1 MGRVWVGWGSMLVWV
16 GCGWGVSEV
25 WVGCTYSHFPFQF
38 TCFLP
43 PPSPLLPPP
52 SQVVMAVVQLY
63 YHLAPQS
70 EQGVVTKAFIRLLK
84 GHRSVSV
91 CACGHACG
99 RACIDCVK

>member
-1 MGRVWVGWGSMLVWV
+1 MG
-16 GCGWGVSEV
+16 GVHILALS
-25 WVGCTYSHFPFQF
+25 FPV
-38 TCFLP
+38 CFLPPPPLLPPPSLP

-91 CACGHACG
+91 CLCLCVCVCAGVRVGGC
-99 RACIDCVK
+99 ACIDCVK

>member
-1 MGRVWVGWGSMLVWV
+1 M
-16 GCGWGVSEV
+16 GWGVHTH
-25 WVGCTYSHFPFQF
+25 TYLSSL
-38 TCFLP
+38 CFLP
-43 PPSPLLPPP
+43 PPPP

-91 CACGHACG
+91 CPCVCVCVRACVRVCV
-99 RACIDCVK
+99 RACIDGVK